1 MYEIHVEVEIAAPI
15 GRVFDA
21 LSDHETF
28 FRGSFIQRCAV
39 TRPGKD
45 EKNGYGAVREIDAR
59 GQHFVEEVVR
69 FDRPRRF
76 DYIVRSVT
84 RGGRRVPLEHEI
96 GWLELTESGDKTRV
110 VWRSRFRIAIPV
122 VGFLVERVQGPKG
135 AAAFERLLIQ
145 AQTDLE
151 AGSGSD
157 EAAA

>member
-1 MYEIHVEVEIAAPI
+1 MYEIHVNVEINAPI

-28 FRGSFIQRCAV
+28 FRSSFIQRCVV

-45 EKNGYGAVREIDAR
+45 EKNGLGAVREIDAL

-84 RGGRRVPLEHEI
+84 RGGRRIPLEHEL
-96 GWLELTESGDKTRV
+96 GWLELTEAGKKTRV

-122 VGFLVERVQGPKG
+122 VGFLLERVQGPKG
-135 AAAFERLLIQ
+135 AAAFERLLVQ
-145 AQTDLE
+145 AKADLE
-151 AGSGSD
+151 AGSDG